1 MVTFDQALPALVRV
15 CEGAPG
21 FTALRTACAVRD
33 LRGRLRLV
41 VDPDPRR
48 PPVDLAALE
57 QGLKR
62 ELAGYFVA
70 PIWSTSL
77 QKVEEA
83 RLAGVLLQQAK
94 AWTDP
99 AFDDPVA
106 GTRIVSAASWKKLE
120 RRLSKQ
126 EWLESAGGRPPWEL
140 EEGKPGIVT
149 FYSFKGGVGR
159 TTALAACAWQ
169 LARAQKK
176 VVVIDLDLEA
186 PGLGALFEAEA
197 ERGVVDFLVDH
208 LATGSTDLGGI
219 VVERAAALGVDGERV
234 SVIGAGRLDASYLE
248 KLARLD
254 FISEGPSTA
263 PGGDVSPIEHALRD
277 LLFAVFGKYRPDY
290 ILLDSRAG
298 LHDLAGLS
306 LHRLAHVDVLVGRA
320 TEQGYR
326 GLDLTLGV
334 LAKRKGTDT
343 LECVV
348 THTFAANEGTRE
360 ALAEEEEFRA
370 RSYESFVRNVYGP
383 EKAQTIRVSD
393 DGLHVPIVVRRDIR
407 LERFSS
413 ISPIEG
419 AFFEPWYRALR
430 EKIEVLC
437 TPEGGDA

>member
-1 MVTFDQALPALVRV
+1 VVTFDQALPALVRV
-15 CEGAPG
+15 CERAPG
-21 FTALRTACAVRD
+21 FTALKTACAVRD

-41 VDPDPRR
+41 VEPDPGR
-48 PPVDLAALE
+48 PPVDLSALQNE
-57 QGLKR
+57 LQQ

-70 PIWSTSL
+70 PIWSTGP
-77 QKVEEA
+77 QRVDEA
-83 RLAGVLLQQAK
+83 RLAGALLQQAK
-94 AWTDP
+94 LWVDP
-99 AFDDPVA
+99 SFEDL
-106 GTRIVSAASWKKLE
+106 GTGARVVSAARWKKLE

-126 EWLESAGGRPPWEL
+126 EWLESTGGGPPWEL
-140 EEGKPGIVT
+140 EQGKPGIVT

-186 PGLGALFEAEA
+186 PGLSALFEAEA
-197 ERGVVDFLVDH
+197 ERGVADFLVDH
-208 LATGSTDLGGI
+208 LATGSTDIEGI
-219 VVERAAALGVDGERV
+219 VVERAAALGADGDRV

-254 FISEGPSTA
+254 FISEGPASG
-263 PGGDVSPIEHALRD
+263 PGGDVSPIERALRD
-277 LLFAVFGKYRPDY
+277 LLFAVLGKYRPDY

-334 LAKRKGTDT
+334 LAKRKGTDK
-343 LECVV
+343 LQCVV
-348 THTFAANEGTRE
+348 AHTFAPTEGNRE
-360 ALAEEEEFRA
+360 AVIEEEEFRA
-370 RSYESFVRNVYGP
+370 RSYEMFCKNVYGQ
-383 EKAQTIRVSD
+383 KAATIAASD
-393 DGLHVPIVVRRDIR
+393 EGLHVPIVIRRDIR

-413 ISPIEG
+413 VSPIAD
-419 AFFEPWYRALR
+419 AFFAPWYAALR
-430 EKIEVLC
+430 EEIEELC
-437 TPEGGDA
+437 TPGAEDE